1 MKKAFISLLLL
12 FSIMSILMTGCK
24 ERQITKVMDVTEH
37 DLASDKIIITDDQ
50 ENTEPIELEDGTNT
64 IKEDAITQY
73 ESTEYNDNSET
84 STTKDLEEEAIVDDL
99 TNNVIDEKAETVI
112 IAKSG
117 NLEEIDERALMLK
130 ELDELLEDVLTTL
143 DAVEDDDLSDDNL
156 FDEGGD

>member
-12 FSIMSILMTGCK
+12 FSIISILMTGCK
-24 ERQITKVMDVTEH
+24 ERQITKVIDVTEH
-37 DLASDKIIITDDQ
+37 DLASDKIIIKDDQ
-50 ENTEPIELEDGTNT
+50 ENIELIEPEDGTNT

-73 ESTEYNDNSET
+73 ESTEDHDNSET

-112 IAKSG
+112 VAKSE

-143 DAVEDDDLSDDNL
+143 DAVEDDDLSDENL